1 MDTVYGNTIGPPG
14 PNGWKG
20 ARMQALGVS
29 IKYPP
34 KKGDGLEGGWKVRK
48 VSVPLFRNKV
58 TALMGPSG
66 CGKST
71 LLKVF
76 NNMHAVD
83 PRIVIEGKVL
93 LDDESVLDAAYDV
106 TLLRARV
113 GMVFQQSNPF
123 PKSIFENVAY
133 GPRIHGLA
141 GSKTDL
147 ESIVEKS
154 LMRAGLW
161 TEVKDRLREPGT
173 ELSGGQKQRLCIARA
188 IAINPE
194 VILMD
199 EPCSALDKK
208 STGRVEELIEE
219 LAADYTIAIVTHN
232 EHQAARIADFIGY
245 MEDGELV
252 EFDVAEVMMMT
263 PATQAVQSFITGR
276 L

>member
-1 MDTVYGNTIGPPG
+1 
-14 PNGWKG
+14 
-20 ARMQALGVS
+20 MQALGVS